1 MIGYLRGELLARA
14 EKGALVLTASGVGY
28 EVRLAASVA
37 AGLPAVGQGVE
48 FFVHTAVREDAIELF
63 GFPCQEDRATF
74 EVLIGIPKLGPK
86 TALSIL
92 SVYDAPALRELCA
105 GDDPGPLARV
115 PGIGK
120 KSAQRIF
127 VELKYKLD
135 MGQGGASLPRA
146 GVAPTVFSDALAGL
160 ANLGYPEG
168 QAGAVLR
175 GILDAEPDL
184 DVSQALRQAL
194 KKLARERA

>member
-1 MIGYLRGELLARA
+1 MIGYLRGELLARS

-28 EVRLAASVA
+28 EVRLSASVA
-37 AGLPAVGQGVE
+37 AGLPAVGQEVD
-48 FFVHTAVREDAIELF
+48 FFVHTSVREDAIELF
-63 GFPCQEDRATF
+63 GFPCLEDRATF

-92 SVYDAPALRELCA
+92 SVYDAPALRQVCA

-127 VELKYKLD
+127 VELKYKMD
-135 MGQGGASLPRA
+135 MTQAGLPPSRTGA
-146 GVAPTVFSDALAGL
+146 APTVFSDALAGL

-194 KKLARERA
+194 KKLAGERT